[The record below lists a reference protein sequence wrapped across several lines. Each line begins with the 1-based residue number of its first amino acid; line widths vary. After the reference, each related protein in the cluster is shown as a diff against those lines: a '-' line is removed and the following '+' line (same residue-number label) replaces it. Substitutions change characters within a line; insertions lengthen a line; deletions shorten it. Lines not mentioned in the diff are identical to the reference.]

1 MIYRELQASLP
12 LELLYADDLILMAES
27 EESLHD
33 KIVKWKSE
41 LEAKGLKM
49 NTGKKRR

>member
-1 MIYRELQASLP
+1 MP

-33 KIVKWKSE
+33 KIVKWKSGRVSICGFQINE
-41 LEAKGLKM
+41 VV
-49 NTGKKRR
+49 TVV

>member
-1 MIYRELQASLP
+1 
-12 LELLYADDLILMAES
+12 MAES

-33 KIVKWKSE
+33 KIVKWKSG

-49 NTGKKRR
+49 NAGINEGNVQL